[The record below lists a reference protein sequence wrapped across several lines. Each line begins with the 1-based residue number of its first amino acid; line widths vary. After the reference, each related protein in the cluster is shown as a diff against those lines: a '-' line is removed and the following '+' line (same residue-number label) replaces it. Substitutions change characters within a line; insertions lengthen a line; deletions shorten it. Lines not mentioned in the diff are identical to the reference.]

1 MRRRR
6 QAILYEF
13 LENKSPGG
21 LGAPGL
27 RGSVHESGSTRNTRL
42 PQPGLKRK
50 KPGCTTGL
58 LLRVTRFTF
67 RGGVPSVNH
76 PHNSVNPGLVPGQR
90 NRRPGLLPAP

>member
-1 MRRRR
+1 MRRRQ

-27 RGSVHESGSTRNTRL
+27 RGSVHERDNPQHQIATTWPEKKEARMHDRASLTRYAAH
-42 PQPGLKRK
+42 
-50 KPGCTTGL
+50 
-58 LLRVTRFTF
+58 V

-90 NRRPGLLPAP
+90 NRRPGSLPAP